1 MAPSE
6 RTRVLICNG
15 LSVPSADRDRDYSA
29 SPPLVALISAT
40 CLLAVD
46 CAFTSQMTD
55 SLR

>member
-1 MAPSE
+1 
-6 RTRVLICNG
+6 VLIWNG